1 MPQNLNSEENVS
13 SSLGNI
19 IARNTVFVTI
29 GNLTLKALNFVFA
42 VYIVRSLGDARFGQY
57 STVLAFVGLFQI
69 FAELGVSQYVRREIA
84 RDRSKTQAY
93 VWNLLVIRLLLA
105 FVGIGAITGGAY
117 ALGYPPELVLGIFI
131 YTFGF
136 ILSAIDVPLD
146 TVLWANERMD
156 YLTLM
161 NIASQVTFIVFGA
174 LFLFSGLSFVW
185 LIIASLISILP
196 RIAIAAWAISKHAFL
211 KWKFEVNSHI
221 WWLLIR
227 AGIPFGLIS
236 LALTIDYSVDTL
248 MLERFV
254 EYEEVGWYNVAYQLT
269 RSLLFFFSG
278 FSVAMVPSL
287 SRTYIQD
294 RQAVERWYYRSVK
307 FIVLSSIPI
316 ALGGML
322 VAFPLVDFLFTEE
335 FTPSAMALRI
345 IIWDLPFLMF
355 ASFCGNMTTVVAE
368 EKSAARV
375 YGISAVANIVLNLI
389 FIPRFGFLGAAA
401 TTVVTDIVIS
411 IQFYFL
417 LKRKLKMPD
426 IKMAVAGVMFASVI
440 MGFAVWTVNHTH
452 LFLQIG
458 LGGAVYI
465 LLVFALRLI
474 DKEEKSMIARF
485 VMKPIRR
492 FAESR

>member
-1 MPQNLNSEENVS
+1 MSHNPVPEASPS
-13 SSLGNI
+13 ASLGNI
-19 IARNTVFVTI
+19 IAKNTIFVTL

-42 VYIVRSLGDARFGQY
+42 VYVVRSLGDARFGQY
-57 STVLAFVGLFQI
+57 TTVLAFVGLFQI

-93 VWNLLVIRLLLA
+93 VWNLLVIRVLLA
-105 FVGIGAITGGAY
+105 LVGIGAITGGAF
-117 ALGYPPELVLGIFI
+117 AIGYPSELVLGIFI
-131 YTFGF
+131 YTVGF
-136 ILSAIDVPLD
+136 LLSAIDMPLD

-156 YLTLM
+156 YLTLI
-161 NIASQVTFIVFGA
+161 NIASQITFIIFGA
-174 LFLFSGLSFVW
+174 LFLFSGLSFIW

-196 RIAIAAWAISKHAFL
+196 RIVISIWAISKHAL
-211 KWKFEVNSHI
+211 LNWKFEVNPRLWPI
-221 WWLLIR
+221 LIR

-254 EYEEVGWYNVAYQLT
+254 EYEEVGWYNVSYSLT

-294 RQAVERWYYRSVK
+294 RLAVERWYYRSVK
-307 FIVLSSIPI
+307 FIILSSLPI
-316 ALGGML
+316 AVGGML
-322 VAFPLVDFLFTEE
+322 VAFPLIRFLYTEQ
-335 FTPSAMALRI
+335 FDPSALALRI

-375 YGISAVANIVLNLI
+375 YGISAVANIILNLI

-401 TTVVTDIVIS
+401 TTVATDIVIS
-411 IQFYFL
+411 FQFYFL
-417 LKRKLKMPD
+417 LKRKLNLPD
-426 IKMAVAGVMFASVI
+426 IKPALVRVSGASVL
-440 MGFAVWTVNHTH
+440 MGVAVWLAKDYH
-452 LFLQIG
+452 LFVQIG
-458 LGGAVYI
+458 IGVVVYF
-465 LLVFALRLI
+465 LLVFAFRLL
-474 DKEEKSMIARF
+474 DKDEKSMIARF